1 MKNLFY
7 ILLFLLPCM
16 QACSDDEVSGTI
28 DDGDKIEVTL
38 QTQVDTK
45 ATVVTAL
52 GDGDEMNVY
61 AKSYG
66 TLDAADLVSGIR
78 ATNKGGTWAMTPPVK
93 LGNGERAFIYATY
106 PYSADNTNPQAISID
121 VTQQIDVLYSGAYV
135 PVTYTTNQAKL
146 NMKHALMLLTFNILP
161 QGYTGEGHLES
172 IAINGESVFVNGT
185 MNVSNGK
192 IAGTKKGMLKIDV
205 DKNISDGGWTDDL
218 PRLWCIPFTAQ
229 SEECTL
235 AVTID
240 GRTYEAAFPSVEL
253 KGGFQYIFR
262 LALTNNVA
270 QFVPGTMQT
279 VSLNSETDQPESLQ
293 KYGLIKFSHHAT
305 NFVLPTLLGEN
316 VFGIVDW
323 GDDNSESY
331 EMGLSHEYSTNTT
344 QEIILESWNTTG
356 FELNNLK
363 GIDVIDISQY

>member
-7 ILLFLLPCM
+7 ILLFLLPFM
-16 QACSDDEVSGTI
+16 QACDKKETDPTI
-28 DDGDKIEVTL
+28 EGDKVEVTL
-38 QTQVDTK
+38 QTQVETK
-45 ATVVTAL
+45 AAVVTAL
-52 GDGDEMNVY
+52 GNGDEMNVY

-78 ATNKGGTWAMTPPVK
+78 ATNNGGAWTMTPPVK

-106 PYSADNTNPQAISID
+106 PYSADNTNPQAINID
-121 VTQQIDVLYSGAYV
+121 VTQQKDILYSGAYV

-161 QGYTGEGHLES
+161 QGYTDKGHLES
-172 IAINGESVFVNGT
+172 IAVSGENVFVGGT

-192 IAGTKKGMLKIDV
+192 IAGTKKETLKVNV
-205 DKNISDGGWTDDL
+205 DKTISNDGWRDDL
-218 PRLWCIPFTAQ
+218 PRLWCIPFTTQ

-240 GRTYEAAFPSVEL
+240 GRTYQATFPSVEL
-253 KGGFQYIFR
+253 KSGFQYIFR
-262 LALTNNVA
+262 LALTNNVL

-279 VSLNSETDQPESLQ
+279 VSLNSQADQPESLQ

-305 NFVLPTLLGEN
+305 DFMLPTLLGEN

-323 GDDNSESY
+323 GDDKFQSY
-331 EMGLSHEYSTNTT
+331 EMGLSHGYSSNTSR
-344 QEIILESWNTTG
+344 EIILESWNTTG
-356 FELNNLK
+356 FELNDLK
-363 GIDVIDISQY
+363 DIDVIDISQY